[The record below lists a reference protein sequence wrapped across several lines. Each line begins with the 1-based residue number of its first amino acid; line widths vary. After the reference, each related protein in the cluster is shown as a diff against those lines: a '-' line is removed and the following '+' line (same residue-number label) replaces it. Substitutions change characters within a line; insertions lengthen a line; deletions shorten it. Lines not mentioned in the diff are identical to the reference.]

1 MSTMKSGTDMK
12 SRQTGFLEVNDINLY
27 YEVYGEGKPLVL
39 IHGGGSSIQLD
50 FKETIS
56 RLSQDFMLI
65 GIDLQNHGRS
75 DHREIP
81 ETFEQ
86 DARDIINLLGKLGIE
101 KASFFGF
108 SNGATSIMKIAAL
121 FPEKVDKIIAASGVY
136 KRSGMINGFFEEMD
150 KATIDMMPVY
160 LKENFLQLN
169 PDESKLYNMFWKDSQ
184 RMMHF
189 EDWNDEVLRSINKPV
204 LLIYGDR
211 DVVKVAHAAELHT
224 LLPYSRLLVLPAG
237 HGAYMMADEHGHTNN
252 RIIDFTLS
260 KVRKFLQ

>member
-1 MSTMKSGTDMK
+1 MSIMKSGTDMK
-12 SRQTGFLEVNDINLY
+12 ANQTGFLEVNDINLY

-86 DARDIINLLGKLGIE
+86 DARDIITLLRKLGIE

-136 KRSGMINGFFEEMD
+136 KRSGMMNGFFEGMEQI
-150 KATIDMMPVY
+150 TIDIMPAY
-160 LKENFLQLN
+160 LKENFLRLN

-184 RMMHF
+184 RMVHF
-189 EDWNDEVLRSINKPV
+189 EDWNDEMFLNISKPV
-204 LLIYGDR
+204 LLIYGDQ
-211 DVVKVAHAAELHT
+211 DVIKAAHAAELHH
-224 LLPYSRLLVLPAG
+224 LLPDSRLLILPAA
-237 HGAYMMADEHGHTNN
+237 HGTYMMADEKGNTNDTM
-252 RIIDFTLS
+252 IDFTLLQI
-260 KVRKFLQ
+260 KNFLQ